1 MECTY
6 IHIQPDINNIPLIQR
21 MHMIMTVTPNRF
33 TNQNVVGDLIDN
45 RAYELIFVMDYNDIE
60 IKLSMKN
67 PLQNF
72 FGAL

>member
-1 MECTY
+1 
-6 IHIQPDINNIPLIQR
+6 
-21 MHMIMTVTPNRF
+21 MIMTVTPNRF